1 MRAKGV
7 VQYNT
12 SLVALLNHDGAVPR
26 TCRPYRAKTKG
37 KIERPYRYVRQDF
50 WLARSFRNL
59 DDPNAQSNAWRTQTA
74 NPRVHATPRR
84 VVDQHFA
91 EEKPALI
98 AHPAIPYSAVLT
110 IERRVSRE

>member
-1 MRAKGV
+1 MP
-7 VQYNT
+7 
-12 SLVALLNHDGAVPR
+12 D
-26 TCRPYRAKTKG
+26 KG

-59 DDPNAQSNAWRTQTA
+59 DDLNAQFENWRAQVA
-74 NPRVHATPRR
+74 NPRVHATTRR
-84 VVDQHFA
+84 VVEQHFA

-110 IERRVSRE
+110 IERRVSREGMGVAVNISSVIDIQPRID